1 MGDIKNLKPAGA
13 GVTATYTLRVRGIS
27 SANLLPPTMKPKLIL
42 FNEPKAHFASTI
54 KLLIFDFS
62 GTLVYL
68 SKPIDFDG
76 FFNSLKKFGI
86 EVITDEEI
94 ETFTSLFTN
103 LFGRTKDWL
112 DFSEKIYK
120 AFVQKPEEDDI
131 LALAN
136 FLKENIVFTLYDDVK
151 EIIDLP
157 FQKAILSANASFIIE
172 GLGLGKFF
180 KIFSPRETKF
190 LKPDRRAFLS
200 PLKKLKVKPEEAII
214 VGDELERDLI
224 PAKNLGLEAILIDRE
239 NKIKN
244 SPVRKIQSLTEL
256 KNILI

>member
-1 MGDIKNLKPAGA
+1 
-13 GVTATYTLRVRGIS
+13 
-27 SANLLPPTMKPKLIL
+27 MKLKLIL
-42 FNEPKAHFASTI
+42 FDEPSAHFTSVI
-54 KLLIFDFS
+54 KLLMFDFS
-62 GTLVYL
+62 GTLAYL
-68 SKPIDFDG
+68 SKPIDFDS

-103 LFGRTKDWL
+103 LLGRTKDWL

-120 AFVQKPEEDDI
+120 EFVQKPEEDDI
-131 LALAN
+131 LALDD

-180 KIFSPRETKF
+180 KIFSPRETRF
-190 LKPDRRAFLS
+190 LKPDPRAFLTT
-200 PLKKLKVKPEEAII
+200 LKKLKVKPEEVII
-214 VGDELERDLI
+214 VGNELERDLI
-224 PAKNLGLEAILIDRE
+224 PAKNLGLEVILIDRE

-244 SPVRKIQSLTEL
+244 PSVRKIQSLTEL
-256 KNILI
+256 KALLI